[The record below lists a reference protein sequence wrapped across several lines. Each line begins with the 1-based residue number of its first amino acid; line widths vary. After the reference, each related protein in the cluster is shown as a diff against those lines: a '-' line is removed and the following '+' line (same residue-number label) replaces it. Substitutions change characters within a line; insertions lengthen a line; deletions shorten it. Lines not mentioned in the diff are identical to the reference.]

1 MARSLV
7 IVESPAKASTL
18 GKFLGK
24 DFQVAACYGHVR
36 DLEKKGIAVDRA
48 KNYEPHVPHRPR
60 QGEDGRRPR
69 AARPQGRPHLP
80 RRRPR
85 PRGRGHLLAPARA
98 AEEGGAE
105 GQVPPRRV
113 PRDHEVGGHPR
124 DREAREDLE
133 GPGGRAAG
141 PAHHRPAGR
150 LRGLGAA
157 LEQRLARPLR
167 RARADGRAAD
177 HRGARDRARGLRG
190 RAVLLGPGDARE
202 GRRRLPRARG
212 GLAGRQAPVRRHR
225 PAPRHERG
233 RRGGEGA
240 RRRLRPA
247 RRVGR
252 GPRAAPEPGA
262 ALHDVRSCS
271 RRRPARSASR
281 SARP

>member
-48 KNYEPHVPHRPR
+48 KNYEPHYRIVP
-60 QGEDGRRPR
+60 GKEKTVAELV
-69 AARPQGRPHLP
+69 AARPQGRAHLP

-85 PRGRGHLLAPARA
+85 PRGRGDLLAPARA
-98 AEEGGAE
+98 AEEGSPE
-105 GQVPPRRV
+105 GRVPPRRV
-113 PRDHEVGGHPR
+113 PRDHEVGGDAR

-177 HRGARDRARGLRG
+177 HRGARDRAREVRG

-202 GRRRLPRARG
+202 GRRRLPRPRR
-212 GLAGRQAPVRRHR
+212 GLAGRASSSSTAPTR
-225 PAPRHERG
+225 AS
-233 RRGGEGA
+233 
-240 RRRLRPA
+240 
-247 RRVGR
+247 
-252 GPRAAPEPGA
+252 PRARPP
-262 ALHDVRSCS
+262 
-271 RRRPARSASR
+271 RR
-281 SARP
+281 